1 MKYNVMLSLRGCQ
14 TYENQEPDVIEL
26 VTEGVMEQR
35 DGGWDISYQESE
47 LTGLAGVTTT
57 FQIEPGKITLSRTG
71 PLRSQMVFQEGLFHE
86 SLYEMQFGAMMV
98 TVCASRVSYDITPA
112 GGTVDIVYGI
122 EIEQSAIGVVDYHL
136 EIQTIS

>member
-35 DGGWDISYQESE
+35 DCGWDISYQESE

-57 FQIEPGKITLSRTG
+57 FQIQPGKITLSRTG

-122 EIEQSAIGVVDYHL
+122 EIEQSAIGVVYYHL

>member
-57 FQIEPGKITLSRTG
+57 FQIQPGKITLSRTG

>member
-14 TYENQEPDVIEL
+14 PYENQEPDVIEL

-57 FQIEPGKITLSRTG
+57 FQIQPGKITLSRTG